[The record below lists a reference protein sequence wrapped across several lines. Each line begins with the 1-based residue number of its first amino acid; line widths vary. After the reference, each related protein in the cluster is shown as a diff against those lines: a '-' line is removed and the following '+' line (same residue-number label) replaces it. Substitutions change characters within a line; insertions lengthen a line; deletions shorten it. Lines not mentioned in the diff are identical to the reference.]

1 MSQYLDVPPQRL
13 APEVLQ
19 GLLEEYASRD
29 GTDYGAKELTL
40 DDKVQ
45 RLHRQLSCK
54 DLYLLYDTVTEEWDL
69 LQREQAIRL
78 LDA

>member
-13 APEVLQ
+13 SPEVLQ

-29 GTDYGAKELTL
+29 GTDYGAKELSL
-40 DDKVQ
+40 ADKVQ

-69 LQREQAIRL
+69 LHREQAIQL